1 MAYIIHQPSLDLDT
15 KVAMMQADAAY
26 DVADGDVPG
35 EGGLAAIRQR
45 VRSAKAPPRVPKVF
59 LTNDCIFNCA
69 YCTCRQSRDCRQ
81 RYVMAPRELAELSF
95 RQSMQSRT
103 GIFLTSAIH
112 KNPHYTQE
120 LIIRTLQILRTDL
133 GYKGYIHAKV
143 MPGADPALIHQAGLL
158 ANRLSVNIEVA
169 RSEGYAMIAKNKN
182 KRNILTPM
190 GQISAMIRQAKAEAG
205 PYAPRF
211 ATTQTTQLMAGSTG
225 EDDFTILNLSGA
237 LYRKYHLSRVYY
249 TAFTYREQATG
260 YEELPVVQT
269 PGWRMSRL
277 YQADRLMQLY
287 GFAAE
292 EIAPPDAP
300 FLSQTHDPKAAWA
313 LRHLDLFPVEVNTAD
328 HEQLL
333 RVPGIGLTYAARILE
348 ARQQCIVTHA
358 VLRTLGVALK
368 RCQHFIT
375 CNGRYQGTTC
385 ENPARLLPFLADPP
399 EQLSLFSSPSFP
411 AMAGCGG

>member
-1 MAYIIHQPSLDLDT
+1 MPNIIYHPSLDLDT
-15 KVAMMQADAAY
+15 KVAMMQEDAAF
-26 DVADGDVPG
+26 DVAD
-35 EGGLAAIRQR
+35 EEAAIGDTLSDIRER
-45 VRSAKAPPRVPKVF
+45 VRSRAVLPRVPKVF

-69 YCTCRQSRDCRQ
+69 YCTCRESLDCKQ
-81 RYVMAPRELAELSF
+81 RYVMSPQELAELSY
-95 RQSMQSRT
+95 RQSMQSKA

-112 KNPHYTQE
+112 KSPHYTQE
-120 LIIRTLQILRTDL
+120 LIIRTLEILRNDL
-133 GYKGYIHAKV
+133 GYRGYIHAKV
-143 MPGADPALIHQAGLL
+143 MPGADPALIEKAGTY

-169 RSEGYAMIAKNKN
+169 RSEGYAMIARNKN

-190 GQISAMIRQAKAEAG
+190 GQISTMIRQAKEERS

-249 TAFTYREQATG
+249 TAFTYRHRAAG
-260 YEELPVVQT
+260 YDDLPAVET
-269 PGWRMSRL
+269 PSWRMGRL

-292 EIAPPDAP
+292 EIAPPEAP
-300 FLSQTHDPKAAWA
+300 FLSQAHDPKAAWA
-313 LRHLDLFPVEVNTAD
+313 LRHLDIYPVEVNTAD
-328 HEQLL
+328 FELLL
-333 RVPGIGLTYAARILE
+333 RVPGIGLTYAKRILE
-348 ARQQCIVTHA
+348 ARRQCIVTHG

-375 CNGRYQGTTC
+375 CNGYYAGETVDNDVRLAALLSDIPSV
-385 ENPARLLPFLADPP
+385 EPAA
-399 EQLSLFSSPSFP
+399 E
-411 AMAGCGG
+411 AICGQ